1 MNTAIAIPSRELY
14 PVAVFAPLIGSLVVG
29 LFGRLIG
36 DRASQVVS
44 IGLMILAACC
54 GVACFIDLVWLGAPV
69 TVLPIVTWMHVGDFD
84 LAWALRFDTLSVL
97 MVAMVSVV
105 ATLIHLYSVGYM
117 SHDATVPRFF
127 SYLSLFTFA
136 MLMLVTANN
145 LVQLF
150 FGWEGVG
157 LASYLLI
164 GYWYDRPSA
173 CRAAIKAMVVNRV
186 GDLSFAIG
194 IALVFVQFHAVDF
207 PAIFAA
213 IPAHVG
219 DTYHVLGTTWRAY
232 EVVGVLLFI
241 GAMGK
246 SAQILLHTW
255 LPDAMEGP
263 TPVSALIHAATMVT
277 AGVFLMSRMSPLL
290 EFAPGALDMVLFIG
304 ATTCFFAATV
314 GCVQPDIKRVIA
326 YSTCSQ
332 LGYMFMAAGVG
343 AYQASMFHLITHAFF
358 KALLFLCAGSVI
370 HAMHDEQDM
379 FRMGGLWRKIP
390 ITYVAMWLG
399 SLALAGVPF
408 FAGYWSKDAILESTF
423 AAHSALGYYG
433 FVLGVTAAFLTAF
446 YSGRLLFLTFH
457 GKPASQNAFEHAHES
472 PWTMWLPLALL
483 SVGAVFAGWAL
494 HGLFI
499 GERQGAFWR
508 GAIFTGAHNQIIE
521 QIEHTPFLIGILP
534 TATGLAG
541 LALSYWFYVA
551 SPGIPAR
558 LAQRYQGV
566 YQFLLHKWYFDELYD
581 VVFVRPALWLA
592 REFWHVGDEKIID
605 GMPNG
610 LAALT
615 ADGSAQVV
623 RIQTGSI
630 AVYAFTMLIGLVVL
644 ISVFVMFR

>member
-1 MNTAIAIPSRELY
+1 MHPLFHLAPLPLYAIA
-14 PVAVFAPLIGSLVVG
+14 VFSPLLGSLIAG
-29 LFGRLIG
+29 LLGRVIG
-36 DRASQVVS
+36 DRMSQVAT
-44 IGLMILAACC
+44 IGLMLLAAFC
-54 GVACFIDLVWLGAPV
+54 GVTCWIDLVWRAAPV
-69 TVLPIVTWMHVGDFD
+69 TVLPIVTWMHVGGFD
-84 LAWALRFDTLSVL
+84 LAWALRYDTLSVT
-97 MVAMVSVV
+97 MVAMVSFV
-105 ATLIHLYSVGYM
+105 AMLIHLYSVGYM

-127 SYLSLFTFA
+127 SYLSLFSFA

-194 IALVFVQFHAVDF
+194 IALVFATFGAVDF
-207 PAIFAA
+207 PTIFAA
-213 IPAHVG
+213 VPAHLNDSYTVFG
-219 DTYHVLGTTWRAY
+219 GEWRAL
-232 EVVGVLLFI
+232 EVIGVLLFI

-246 SAQILLHTW
+246 SAQIFLHTW

-290 EFAPGALDMVLFIG
+290 EFAPGALSMVTFIG
-304 ATTCFFAATV
+304 GTTCFFAATV

-332 LGYMFMAAGVG
+332 LGYMFLAAGVG
-343 AYQASMFHLITHAFF
+343 AFQASMFHLITHAFF

-379 FRMGGLWRKIP
+379 FKMGGLWRKIP
-390 ITYVAMWLG
+390 ITYVAMWCG
-399 SLALAGVPF
+399 SLALAGIPF
-408 FAGYWSKDAILESTF
+408 FAGYWSKDAILESAF
-423 AAHSALGYYG
+423 AAGTGIATYG
-433 FVLGVTAAFLTAF
+433 WVLGVLAAFLTAF
-446 YSGRLLFLTFH
+446 YSGRLLLLTFH
-457 GKPASQNAFEHAHES
+457 GKPADEHALEHAHES

-483 SVGAVFAGWAL
+483 SIGAVFAGWLL

-499 GERQGAFWR
+499 GDHQAAFWR
-508 GAIFTGAHNQIIE
+508 GAIFTAPDNTVLE
-521 QIEHTPFLIGILP
+521 DAEHVPAIVSLLP
-534 TATGLAG
+534 TIVGIAG
-541 LALSYWFYVA
+541 LVMSYWFYVL
-551 SPGIPAR
+551 SPGLPGQ
-558 LAQRYQGV
+558 LAQRFQPV
-566 YQFLLHKWYFDELYD
+566 YQFLMHKWYFDELYD
-581 VVFVRPALWLA
+581 YLFVRPAMWLA

-605 GMPNG
+605 GVPNG

-615 ADGSAQVV
+615 ADGSEQVV